1 MNMALLGLRNLLRN
15 KSRLFFVAILIGVP
29 FFLLLVMQS
38 IGAAVEQQTQI
49 LRKSVDNT
57 LQLRARGGM
66 GHVNMVGNEDL
77 LPKQALER
85 IQKVEHVAK
94 VEPYLLAMTPTEG
107 HNFAMVIGVNP
118 GDTLRLE
125 SHGEAGNPKIIAGR
139 NLTEEDRG
147 KHVAIIGQGYA
158 KWAGITPENL
168 DSATLT
174 LDLKQT
180 HPVIFALDRPK
191 ATVKIVGI
199 YASGYVF
206 GDMQLF
212 MPIDTF
218 RDIYGVPDGAISW
231 IFLKTD
237 SAANL
242 PEVDRKIR
250 AEFSSIADIIAPTNV
265 AAFQMNA
272 SRGVVR
278 LSQGGIVLSA
288 VLMVIV
294 VFFVMLLI
302 VRERA
307 WEIGT
312 FKALGASNRGIVT
325 GFLTEAVALSAIGAL
340 LGMLL
345 FSGWGGQVAQG
356 VFGVGVAPFLPAE
369 YQDALE
375 SALTLSPDIGPAMFG
390 LLAAVCLIAAFAG
403 SAWSILQIMRLSP
416 MEAIRRE

>member
-1 MNMALLGLRNLLRN
+1 MNMIRLGLLNLLRS
-15 KSRLFFVAILIGVP
+15 KSRLFLVAILIGIP

-38 IGAAVEQQTQI
+38 IGSAVEQQTQI

-66 GHVNMVGNEDL
+66 GHINMVGNEDL
-77 LPKQALER
+77 LPKEALER
-85 IQKVEHVAK
+85 IKQIEHVAK
-94 VEPYLLAMTPTEG
+94 VEPYLLAMAPTEG
-107 HNFAMVIGVNP
+107 HNFAMIIGVNA
-118 GDTLRLE
+118 GDSLRLE

-139 NLTEEDRG
+139 SLKEADNG
-147 KHVAIIGQGYA
+147 KNVAVIGQGYA
-158 KWAGITPENL
+158 KWAGITAENL

-191 ATVKIVGI
+191 ATLKIVGI

-212 MPIDTF
+212 MPFDTF
-218 RDIYGVPDGAISW
+218 RNIYGVPEGAISW

-242 PEVDRKIR
+242 PAVDKKVR
-250 AEFSSIADIIAPTNV
+250 AEFGDIADIIAPTNV

-278 LSQGGIVLSA
+278 LSQGGILLSA
-288 VLMVIV
+288 ALMVIV

-312 FKALGASNRGIVT
+312 FKALGASNRGIVA
-325 GFLTEAVALSAIGAL
+325 GFLTEAVALSAAGAL
-340 LGMLL
+340 LGLL
-345 FSGWGGQVAQG
+345 FFSVWGGQVAQS
-356 VFGVGVAPFLPAE
+356 VFGLGVAPFLPAE
-369 YQDALE
+369 YKDTLGN
-375 SALTLSPDIGPAMFG
+375 ALTLSPDISAPLLG
-390 LLAAVCLIAAFAG
+390 LLASVCLIAAFAG
-403 SAWSILQIMRLSP
+403 SAWSIRQIIKLSP
-416 MEAIRRE
+416 MEAIRHE